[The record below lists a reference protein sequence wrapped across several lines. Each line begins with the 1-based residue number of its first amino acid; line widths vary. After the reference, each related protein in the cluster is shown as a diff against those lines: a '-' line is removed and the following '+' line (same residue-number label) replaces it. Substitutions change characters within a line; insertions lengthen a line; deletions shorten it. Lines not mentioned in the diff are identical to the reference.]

1 MISKDYFMSRILKG
15 ETVDTICEE
24 ITNAMNAAIAEMEA
38 AEKKKKEE
46 EETKAASK
54 REKTETILNAI
65 KELAVIEGL
74 DAEAFT
80 FDEEDVKSLTNNIAK
95 LFSTVRAIDA
105 LEAVKPLPCEVKLNN
120 DDDILKDF
128 LKNFNF

>member
-46 EETKAASK
+46 EKAASK
-54 REKTETILNAI
+54 REKVETILNAI

-80 FDEEDVKSLTNNIAK
+80 FDEEDVKNLTNNIAK